1 MAETFRRERPEEQL
15 EFTGERLTGA
25 ATGQVEIE
33 HLHRYFLARDL
44 GRGRDVLD
52 IASGEGYG
60 AAILAQVARSVIG
73 VDISE
78 QTVRFAARNYRKDN
92 LSFRVG
98 DARNI
103 PLPDAAVDVVVSF
116 ETIEH
121 LSEHEQFLSEIKR
134 VLRPGGL
141 LVMSSP
147 DRDVYSS
154 GGDTANPF
162 HVRELTAAEFTAL
175 LSRHFTHV
183 AASGQRC
190 FLGSALLPLQ
200 GEPAGVRSFER
211 RSEALVEGAD
221 GPARAVYIFAQ
232 ASDNPIEGAATSIY
246 VHSSDV
252 DGPARRIAAMHAEL
266 QQARAALAAA
276 DDRLAALGPDESGV
290 AALRARI
297 AQRAEAAA
305 RAPSSAGVERTGP
318 LPYQMQDGDV
328 SAPQGGAAAG
338 VQQPLSEAESGR
350 EAADAPACANQG
362 ASETLSEANAG
373 GRRFCRIGR
382 PAQVELQVRALNG
395 PGHDLSGTF
404 PPSAC
409 HAIQWGRRGDVTRGR
424 WCGCKLQS

>member
-1 MAETFRRERPEEQL
+1 
-15 EFTGERLTGA
+15 
-25 ATGQVEIE
+25 
-33 HLHRYFLARDL
+33 
-44 GRGRDVLD
+44 VLD

-60 AAILAQVARSVIG
+60 TAILAQVARSVIG

-78 QTVRFAARNYRKDN
+78 QAVRFAARNYRKDN

-121 LSEHEQFLSEIKR
+121 LSEQEQFLSEIKR

-175 LSRHFTHV
+175 LSRHFAHV

-211 RSEALVEGAD
+211 RSEALVEAAD
-221 GPARAVYIFAQ
+221 GPARAVYIFAL

-246 VHSSDV
+246 VQSSDV
-252 DGPARRIAAMHAEL
+252 DGPARRIAAMQAEL
-266 QQARAALAAA
+266 QQAQAALAAA
-276 DDRLAALGPDESGV
+276 DDRLAALGPDV
-290 AALRARI
+290 AAPRARI
-297 AQRAEAAA
+297 AQGAEAAA

-318 LPYQMQDGDV
+318 LSHHMQDGNV
-328 SAPQGGAAAG
+328 PVPQGGPVAG

-350 EAADAPACANQG
+350 EAAEADACANQR
-362 ASETLSEANAG
+362 ASETLSEANANS
-373 GRRFCRIGR
+373 RRSRR
-382 PAQVELQVRALNG
+382 MDALTKW
-395 PGHDLSGTF
+395 SF
-404 PPSAC
+404 S
-409 HAIQWGRRGDVTRGR
+409 
-424 WCGCKLQS
+424 